1 MRYSPGSLLLV
12 VGAQASEPD
21 RFAERIV
28 EERGIVFSLGK
39 VRGLLA
45 GKVAEDQIEGKAR
58 ELLDAAVAKR
68 LASGQTVVL
77 ALEGFDAAERERYVR
92 MAHANRRP
100 RHLILLEAPREKVQD
115 EERPGLDELRR
126 ALDANELGQEGFAT
140 TLRLGGNALS
150 ELKRIVFA
158 AAPRDD

>member
-1 MRYSPGSLLLV
+1 MI
-12 VGAQASEPD
+12 VGAQAADPD

-28 EERGIVFSLGK
+28 EERGIVFSLRK

-45 GKVAEDQIEGKAR
+45 GKVGEDQIEGKAR

-77 ALEGFDAAERERYVR
+77 AIEGFDPAERDRYVR
-92 MAHANRRP
+92 LAHANRRP
-100 RHLILLEAPREKVQD
+100 RHLILLEARREQVQD

-126 ALDANELGQEGFAT
+126 ALDANELGKEGFAT

-158 AAPRDD
+158 APPRDD